1 MREPNLLVISN
12 KLKSKDLQ
20 ENLKGIMFVRWDEER
35 LRSFSDRHG
44 IIIDFSFD
52 NNDELEKINPVIYQ
66 SLGGRL
72 TKPIIEKGLIVI
84 LICGYEDR
92 QFNMLDMKDREE
104 YSYDSYNSYDFLRN
118 LDEIL
123 KPKLEFNECEV
134 QEKEVNS
141 PFRGYFKLIDGTS
154 SFTFQYDPPEHDP
167 NIMIEPISK
176 TQGFG
181 KDTCVAVR
189 IQIGK
194 GFLIILPR
202 YNKTKKKEVFSSCI
216 NIGRDSYI
224 KQQYGGVEVD
234 PAISPHVASDYLEA
248 LLCRR
253 IGAYKATV
261 TMCRRALQ
269 ASLLEMGASKKLRL
283 EKQIDELFG
292 GGKITQAIRD
302 EAHRIRLLGNVGAHP
317 DKDGLKDASEQ
328 EVEQML
334 KFMDAYFQCVY
345 ITPKTTM

>member
-1 MREPNLLVISN
+1 MRGPNLLVISN
-12 KLKSKDLQ
+12 RFKKVDLEEDLKVKF
-20 ENLKGIMFVRWDEER
+20 IRWDEDK
-35 LRSFSDRHG
+35 LRSFSDRHVV
-44 IIIDFSFD
+44 IIDFSFD
-52 NNDELEKINPVIYQ
+52 SDKELDNIWLYEG
-66 SLGGRL
+66 LEERL
-72 TKPIIEKGLIVI
+72 TMEIIEEGLIVI
-84 LICGYEDR
+84 VICGYEDR
-92 QFNMLDMKDREE
+92 RFGRKDGEE
-104 YSYDSYNSYDFLRN
+104 KYSYNFLR
-118 LDEIL
+118 
-123 KPKLEFNECEV
+123 KLGKTIELRSDFGECEV
-134 QEKEVNS
+134 QEREVNS
-141 PFRGYFKLIDGTS
+141 PFKEYFQLIDETS
-154 SFTFQYDPPEHDP
+154 YFSFRYDFPERDS
-167 NIMIEPISK
+167 NIVCKPISRIR
-176 TQGFG
+176 GFR

-234 PAISPHVASDYLEA
+234 PAISPHIASDYLEA

-269 ASLLEMGASKKLRL
+269 TSLLEMGASKKWRL

-317 DKDGLKDASEQ
+317 DKDGLKDVSEQ

-345 ITPKTTM
+345 ITPKTIM

>member
-1 MREPNLLVISN
+1 MKEPNLLIISN
-12 KLKSKDLQ
+12 KLESKDLQ
-20 ENLKGIMFVRWDEER
+20 ENLKGIMFVKWNEER
-35 LRSFSDRHG
+35 LRSFSDRHV

-52 NNDELEKINPVIYQ
+52 NDDELRNIQLYQ

-72 TKPIIEKGLIVI
+72 TKPIIERGLIVI

-92 QFNMLDMKDREE
+92 QFDMLDMKDREE

-123 KPKLEFNECEV
+123 QPKLEFNECEV

-141 PFRGYFKLIDGTS
+141 PFRGYFRLIDGTS

-176 TQGFG
+176 TQGFR

-194 GFLIILPR
+194 GFLILLPR
-202 YNKTKKKEVFSSCI
+202 YDKAKKKDVFLSLIKIS
-216 NIGRDSYI
+216 RDFYM
-224 KQQYGGVEVD
+224 KQQYRGIEVD
-234 PAISPHVASDYLEA
+234 PAIPSHIASDYLEA
-248 LLCRR
+248 QLCRKVE
-253 IGAYKATV
+253 AYKAAT

-269 ASLLEMGASKKLRL
+269 ASLLDMGANKNLRL
-283 EKQIDELFG
+283 EKQIDKLFDE
-292 GGKITQAIRD
+292 GKITEAIRD
-302 EAHRIRLLGNVGAHP
+302 EAHKIRLLGNVGAHP
-317 DKDGLKDASEQ
+317 GRDGLEDVSEQ
-328 EVEQML
+328 EVEKML

-345 ITPKTTM
+345 ITPKTMI